1 MKFKRN
7 IIADMLTSEKSVSIN
22 SSTTSGLDS
31 SSSSSSLKVIAKLK
45 ALPVAVLSFGLLLSA
60 IGIYINYSTKLDSNR
75 QEIYYLSDLAKNS
88 EKMAKN
94 TFLIQ
99 QGDAEGFKELT
110 EVKEKVSKL
119 LTVLKNGGKNKEEDS
134 EIAPI
139 PETFSKNL
147 TDIINEWSSNQI
159 IYDNV
164 LSNANNL
171 VSLRSDVKELNIELK
186 NLDVNV
192 SSLID
197 KEQDQ
202 LIKRDFIEVKYLIE
216 RLLETTPILF
226 ETDKYD
232 YETSYEFIKDL
243 KTINDI
249 LLKASKGNLA
259 STNPEV
265 INIINSQ
272 ITQKSMNLME
282 AIQLKMIPVVSILA
296 DTQASAK
303 SLRKSAKMISA
314 AAEDLNSSYLT
325 EAGNLKYQS
334 GVSIILFILSAVG
347 FGLLTLIFY
356 EKSEIASRGKKI
368 AEKNQA
374 NENSINLLIKK
385 MNPLDEGDFTQRVY
399 VDDKFVGRIAEKVD
413 NTREIFGNIVKKIKN
428 TSILIK
434 SSANETDNTSKNLLE
449 LSSAQYRQMGNSIVK
464 LGRVS
469 SDMDEVAQTAWIA
482 KEDAL
487 KSKDASEKGVL
498 LVEESI
504 KKMNQI
510 RDTIQDSSK
519 KIKKSSESAQAITE
533 VTGIIQNITK
543 QIEIL
548 ALNAAI
554 QAASSGE
561 SGREFTVV
569 AQSVQELASA
579 SKEATHRILE
589 LVSDVQ
595 KDIGGAVNSM
605 EKTTQEVVVGAK
617 LTDEAGKALNEI
629 KELSQDVANKI
640 EDASQKIEERS
651 TDMANISLEMKDL
664 QDETEKTADIVR
676 LTSEQVDRLKTISEE
691 LENSVH
697 GFKVED

>member
-1 MKFKRN
+1 MKFKKN

-22 SSTTSGLDS
+22 SSTTSGMDTT
-31 SSSSSSLKVIAKLK
+31 SSSLKVIAKLK
-45 ALPVAVLSFGLLLSA
+45 SVPVALLSVGLLLSA
-60 IGIYINYSTKLDSNR
+60 VGTYINYSTKLDKNR
-75 QEIYYLSDLAKNS
+75 QEISYLSDLAKNS

-99 QGDAEGFKELT
+99 QGDTEGFKELT
-110 EVKEKVSKL
+110 DVKEKVSKL
-119 LTVLKNGGKNKEEDS
+119 LIVLKNGGKNKEEDS
-134 EIAPI
+134 EVDPI
-139 PETFSKNL
+139 PEIFSKNL
-147 TDIINEWSSNQI
+147 TDIINEWSSNQV

-171 VSLRSDVKELNIELK
+171 VSLRSDVKGLNIELK
-186 NLDVNV
+186 NLENNIN
-192 SSLID
+192 SIIN

-202 LIKRDFIEVKYLIE
+202 NLRNNFIEVKFLLE

-226 ETDKYD
+226 ETDKYY

-249 LLKASKGNLA
+249 LINASKGEQA
-259 STNPEV
+259 SRNPEV
-265 INIINSQ
+265 LNTINSQ
-272 ITQKSMNLME
+272 ITQKSMTLID
-282 AIQLKMIPVVSILA
+282 AINKKMIPLVGVLA

-314 AAEDLNSSYLT
+314 AAEELNGNYLT

-334 GVSIILFILSAVG
+334 GISIILFILSAIG

-428 TSILIK
+428 TSILVK

-469 SDMDEVAQTAWIA
+469 SEMDEVAQTAWIA

-487 KSKDASEKGVL
+487 KSKLASEKGVQ

-504 KKMNQI
+504 QKMNQI

-579 SKEATHRILE
+579 SKEATNRILE

-605 EKTTQEVVVGAK
+605 EKTTQEVVVGAR
-617 LTDEAGKALNEI
+617 LTDEAGKALDEI
-629 KELSQDVANKI
+629 KELSQEVADKI
-640 EDASQKIEERS
+640 EKASQKIEERS
-651 TDMANISLEMKDL
+651 SDMANISLEMKNL

-697 GFKVED
+697 GFKVEE

>member
-1 MKFKRN
+1 MKFKKN

-22 SSTTSGLDS
+22 SSTTSGMDTT
-31 SSSSSSLKVIAKLK
+31 SSSLKVIAKLK
-45 ALPVAVLSFGLLLSA
+45 SVPVALLSVGLLLSA
-60 IGIYINYSTKLDSNR
+60 VGTYINYSTKLDKNR
-75 QEIYYLSDLAKNS
+75 QEISYLSDLAKNS

-99 QGDAEGFKELT
+99 QGDTEGFKELT
-110 EVKEKVSKL
+110 DVKEKVSKL
-119 LTVLKNGGKNKEEDS
+119 LIVLKNGGKNKEEDS
-134 EIAPI
+134 EVDPI
-139 PETFSKNL
+139 PEIFSKNL
-147 TDIINEWSSNQI
+147 TDIINEWSSNQV

-186 NLDVNV
+186 NLENNIN
-192 SSLID
+192 SIIN

-202 LIKRDFIEVKYLIE
+202 NLRNNFIEVKFLLE

-226 ETDKYD
+226 ETDKYY

-249 LLKASKGNLA
+249 LINASKGEQA
-259 STNPEV
+259 SRNPEV
-265 INIINSQ
+265 LNTINSQ
-272 ITQKSMNLME
+272 ITQKSMTLID
-282 AIQLKMIPVVSILA
+282 AINKKMIPLVGVLA

-314 AAEDLNSSYLT
+314 AAEELNGNYLT

-334 GVSIILFILSAVG
+334 GISIILFILSAVG

-428 TSILIK
+428 TSILVK

-469 SDMDEVAQTAWIA
+469 SEMDEVAQTAWIA

-487 KSKDASEKGVL
+487 KSKLASEKGVQ

-504 KKMNQI
+504 QKMNQI

-579 SKEATHRILE
+579 SKEATNRILE

-605 EKTTQEVVVGAK
+605 EKTTQEVVVGAR
-617 LTDEAGKALNEI
+617 LTDEAGKALDEI
-629 KELSQDVANKI
+629 KELSQEVADKI
-640 EDASQKIEERS
+640 EKASQKIEERS
-651 TDMANISLEMKDL
+651 SDMANISLEMKNL

-697 GFKVED
+697 GFKVEE

>member
-1 MKFKRN
+1 MKFKKN

-22 SSTTSGLDS
+22 SSTTSGMDTT
-31 SSSSSSLKVIAKLK
+31 SSSLKVIAKLK
-45 ALPVAVLSFGLLLSA
+45 SVPVALLSVGLLLSA
-60 IGIYINYSTKLDSNR
+60 VGTYINYSTKLDKNR
-75 QEIYYLSDLAKNS
+75 QEISYLSDLAKNS

-99 QGDAEGFKELT
+99 QGDTEGFKELT
-110 EVKEKVSKL
+110 DVKEKVSKL
-119 LTVLKNGGKNKEEDS
+119 LIVLKNGGKNKEEDL
-134 EIAPI
+134 EVDPI
-139 PETFSKNL
+139 PEIFSKNL
-147 TDIINEWSSNQI
+147 TDIINEWSSNQV

-186 NLDVNV
+186 NLENNIN
-192 SSLID
+192 SIIN

-202 LIKRDFIEVKYLIE
+202 NLRNNFIEVKFLLE

-249 LLKASKGNLA
+249 LINASKGEQA
-259 STNPEV
+259 SRNPEV
-265 INIINSQ
+265 LNTINSQ
-272 ITQKSMNLME
+272 ITQKSMTLID
-282 AIQLKMIPVVSILA
+282 AINKKMIPLVGVLA

-314 AAEDLNSSYLT
+314 AAEELNGNYLT

-334 GVSIILFILSAVG
+334 GISIILFILSAVG

-428 TSILIK
+428 TSILVK

-469 SDMDEVAQTAWIA
+469 SEMDEVAQTAWIA

-487 KSKDASEKGVL
+487 KSKLASEKGVQ

-504 KKMNQI
+504 QKMNQI

-579 SKEATHRILE
+579 SKEATNRILE

-605 EKTTQEVVVGAK
+605 EKTTQEVVIGAR
-617 LTDEAGKALNEI
+617 LTDEAGKALDEI
-629 KELSQDVANKI
+629 KELSQEVADKI
-640 EDASQKIEERS
+640 EKASQKIEERS
-651 TDMANISLEMKDL
+651 SDMANISLEMKNL

-697 GFKVED
+697 GFKVEE

>member
-1 MKFKRN
+1 MKFKKN

-31 SSSSSSLKVIAKLK
+31 SSSSKMVAKLK
-45 ALPVAVLSFGLLLSA
+45 ALPVALLSIGLLLSA
-60 IGIYINYSTKLDSNR
+60 IGTYVNYSTKLDKNR
-75 QEIYYLSDLAKNS
+75 QEISYLSDLAKNS

-99 QGDAEGFKELT
+99 QSDAEGFKELID
-110 EVKEKVSKL
+110 VKDKVSKL

-134 EIAPI
+134 IIDPI
-139 PETFSKNL
+139 PENFAKNL

-171 VSLRSDVKELNIELK
+171 VALRNDVRDLNIELK
-186 NLDVNV
+186 NLEVNIN
-192 SSLID
+192 SLIE
-197 KEQDQ
+197 KEPDSN
-202 LIKRDFIEVKYLIE
+202 LKRDFIEVKYLVE

-232 YETSYEFIKDL
+232 YETAYQFIKDL
-243 KTINDI
+243 KSVNDI
-249 LLKASKGNLA
+249 LFKASKGDKSSA
-259 STNPEV
+259 NPDV
-265 INIINSQ
+265 VNIINSQ
-272 ITQKSMNLME
+272 ITQKSINLMD
-282 AIQLKMIPVVSILA
+282 AINQKMIPLVSHFA
-296 DTQASAK
+296 DTQALAK
-303 SLRKSAKMISA
+303 SLRKLAKMISA
-314 AAEDLNSSYLT
+314 AAEELNSNYLT

-334 GVSIILFILSAVG
+334 GVAIILFILSAVG

-428 TSILIK
+428 TSILVK

-469 SDMDEVAQTAWIA
+469 SEMDEVAQTAWIA

-487 KSKDASEKGVL
+487 KSKIASEKGVQ

-579 SKEATHRILE
+579 SKDVTNRILE

-617 LTDEAGKALNEI
+617 LTDEAGKALTEI

-640 EDASQKIEERS
+640 EDASQKIQEKS